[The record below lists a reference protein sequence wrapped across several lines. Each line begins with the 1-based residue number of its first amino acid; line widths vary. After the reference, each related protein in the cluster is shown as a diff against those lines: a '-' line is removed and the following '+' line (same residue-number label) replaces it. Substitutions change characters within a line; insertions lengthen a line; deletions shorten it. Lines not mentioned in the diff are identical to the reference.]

1 MLITILIFTFFWMF
15 PFAFRILR
23 NNYAFIAFILLSI
36 IYVLLEYNL
45 IYNNLN
51 NINIPKKSE
60 FLYSLNP
67 LVFLI
72 TFKVI
77 DLFFLKFKRRHIY
90 FRARSFNEFSEG
102 EAEKAGFIDTVF
114 QILLAL
120 SLFLT
125 LIISGQD
132 KI

>member
-1 MLITILIFTFFWMF
+1 MIITILIFVIFWMF

-23 NNYAFIAFILLSI
+23 SNYAFIAFVSLSI

-45 IYNNLN
+45 IYNNSDI
-51 NINIPKKSE
+51 INIREKAE

-72 TFKVI
+72 TFKI
-77 DLFFLKFKRRHIY
+77 TDLCFLKYKKRHIY
-90 FRARSFNEFSEG
+90 FTAKSFNEFSEG
-102 EAEKAGFIDTVF
+102 EAEKAEFVDIVF
-114 QILLAL
+114 QTLLAL

-132 KI
+132 KV